1 MLILVVLLL
10 WFICYI
16 LLLLHVELL
25 RTTTN
30 TCATGYRCLSVAA
43 VAPRLNMTTLVAAPF
58 GMAVVA

>member
-25 RTTTN
+25 RTTH

-43 VAPRLNMTTLVAAPF
+43 VAQRLNMTTLVAAPF
-58 GMAVVA
+58 GTAVVA